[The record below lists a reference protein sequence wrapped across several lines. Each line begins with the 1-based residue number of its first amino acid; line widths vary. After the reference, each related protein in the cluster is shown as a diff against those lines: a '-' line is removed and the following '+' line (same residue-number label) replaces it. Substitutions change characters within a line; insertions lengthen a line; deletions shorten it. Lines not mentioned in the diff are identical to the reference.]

1 MKALISGQAGIAAV
15 IRESVEF
22 RPIHDAPFAGTRAD
36 IHSVLGG
43 FDDIETHDVATIAI
57 VDRLLGE
64 AWAQDRSLFLLFLLI
79 EKMGNDSTEISE
91 TIEDLVHSYKIKAR
105 LLGTLRAIQG
115 AEEFLTRAI
124 EVARRHPEL
133 RDYIRALFP
142 EITARALA
150 RHAKDIRVAVVG
162 IGNCAS
168 SLVQGLAFYHK
179 GSNDHVGLMH
189 WDLGG
194 YKPSDIKVVA
204 AWDVDTRKVGVDVSD
219 AIFTKPNCAAVFCA
233 DVPPSGVKVKMGNV
247 LDGVADHMADYAD
260 DRTFIVADLPQPTKA
275 EVVAALRE
283 SKADVLMNYLP
294 VGSQKAT
301 EFY

>member
-1 MKALISGQAGIAAV
+1 MKTINVAV
-15 IRESVEF
+15 I
-22 RPIHDAPFAGTRAD
+22 
-36 IHSVLGG
+36 
-43 FDDIETHDVATIAI
+43 
-57 VDRLLGE
+57 
-64 AWAQDRSLFLLFLLI
+64 
-79 EKMGNDSTEISE
+79 
-91 TIEDLVHSYKIKAR
+91 
-105 LLGTLRAIQG
+105 
-115 AEEFLTRAI
+115 
-124 EVARRHPEL
+124 
-133 RDYIRALFP
+133 
-142 EITARALA
+142 
-150 RHAKDIRVAVVG
+150 G

-219 AIFTKPNCAAVFCA
+219 AIFAKPNCTAVFCA